1 MRAAAA
7 RADRRIAGSPDRGI
21 AGSPERR
28 AFQRERTDIGWI
40 AGRST

>member
-1 MRAAAA
+1 MRAAVA
-7 RADRRIAGSPDRGI
+7 RADRRIAGSRDRRI

-28 AFQRERTDIGWI
+28 AFQRERTDIEWI